1 MRICRFNDERVGIVT
16 QSGVVDVTDIVQGF
30 LQPYHWP
37 LPRHDLLIA
46 ALPELKQRLQTAAEG
61 RPTIATETVSW
72 LSPVANP
79 GKLIAAPV
87 NYVAHVEESQQ
98 DPGIHFGTEVTFIDR
113 YALFL
118 KATSSLVGA
127 SEGVEIHHDDG
138 RRTDHE
144 VELAVV
150 IGQKARNIP
159 IEQALTVVA
168 GYTIGLDI
176 TIRGTEDRSYR
187 KSLDTFS
194 VLGPWLVTAD
204 ELGSPDQ
211 LQLRIQV
218 NGETRQDA
226 NTRDLIWNVSKLISV
241 ASHAYTLH
249 PGDVIFTG
257 TPEGV
262 APINR
267 GDVMHAEIEN
277 IGAMNVQVR

>member
-1 MRICRFNDERVGIVT
+1 MRICRFNNHRVGVISDHGIT
-16 QSGVVDVTDIVQGF
+16 DVTDIVQAA
-30 LQPYHWP
+30 LPPCHWP

-46 ALPELKQRLQTAAEG
+46 ALPQLQQSLQ
-61 RPTIATETVSW
+61 IAVNERQQIDLASVSW

-87 NYVAHVEESQQ
+87 NYMAHVEESQQ
-98 DPGIHFGTEVTFIDR
+98 DPGIHFGTDVTFIDR

-118 KATSSLVGA
+118 KATSSMVGA

-159 IEQALTVVA
+159 IEKALEVVA

-204 ELGSPDQ
+204 ELGSPDN
-211 LQLRIQV
+211 LQLSIHV
-218 NGETRQDA
+218 NGEPRQLA
-226 NTRDLIWNVSKLISV
+226 NTRDLIWNVAKLISV
-241 ASHAYTLH
+241 ASHAYTLF

-267 GDVMHAEIEN
+267 GDVMHAEIEK
-277 IGAMNVQVR
+277 IGAMDVQVR